1 MENTKICKVC
11 EIKKNYIEFH
21 FRKDSKD
28 GLRNECKECTR
39 VKVNNYRKLNKEK
52 VNKWNKETYYR
63 NIENHRKTKKTYRDN
78 NKEKMNLLRVKWNEN
93 NKEKIKNYAKQRKK
107 YDTEF
112 KIRCNV
118 RSRVRN
124 FLNSKNIKKNSGT
137 FKIVGC
143 EPSKLKEHIENQ
155 FRDGMCWENYGLN
168 GWHIDHIIP
177 LISGKSEEEIYGL
190 CHYTNLQPLWWYENL
205 EKRY

>member
-1 MENTKICKVC
+1 MKNTKICNVC
-11 EIKKNYIEFH
+11 WVEKNYTEFH
-21 FRKDSKD
+21 NRKDSKD
-28 GLRNECKECTR
+28 GLRNDCKECNR
-39 VKVNNYRKLNKEK
+39 IRRNNYRKLNKEK

-63 NIENHRKTKKTYRDN
+63 NIETHKKTKKIYREN
-78 NKEKMNLLRVKWNEN
+78 NREKLNLLGKIWREN
-93 NKEKIKNYAKQRKK
+93 NKEKVKNYTKERRK
-107 YDTEF
+107 YDIEF

-118 RSRVRN
+118 RSRIKS
-124 FLNSKNIKKNSGT
+124 FLNSKNIRKNTET
-137 FKIVGC
+137 FNIVGC
-143 EPSKLKEHIENQ
+143 EPSKLKEHIEKQ

-177 LISGKSEEEIYGL
+177 LISGKTEDEIYKL